1 MRALFEILFLLSRDY
16 MLKIPITLYAFALV
30 ESLHIF
36 TILRYYYRSGN
47 SILLLSAYVKMRG
60 MRKSDFIRMAFL
72 QFISSPP
79 SSPRTFLLKSI
90 EFLFYFAGAFLI
102 PYCIMLLVGG
112 IPLFYME
119 LALGQHERKGA
130 ITTWGNLVPIFKVIF
145 FIRKKMSRC

>member
-1 MRALFEILFLLSRDY
+1 

-72 QFISSPP
+72 QFILAH
-79 SSPRTFLLKSI
+79 RRHLQG
-90 EFLFYFAGAFLI
+90 LFF
-102 PYCIMLLVGG
+102 
-112 IPLFYME
+112 
-119 LALGQHERKGA
+119 
-130 ITTWGNLVPIFKVIF
+130 
-145 FIRKKMSRC
+145 